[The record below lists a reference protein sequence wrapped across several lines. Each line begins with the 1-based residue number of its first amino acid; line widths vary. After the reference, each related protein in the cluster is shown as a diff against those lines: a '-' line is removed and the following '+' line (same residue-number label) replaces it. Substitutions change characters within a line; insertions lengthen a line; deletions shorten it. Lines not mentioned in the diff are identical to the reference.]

1 MPSKTNRPKCEW
13 IYFFDSILVSY
24 QRLFQIQLM
33 HLNCSAYYKRIDD
46 THSLSFHRW
55 LCTNIEITSD
65 ILLQTYF
72 MFSFYYFVF
81 QLSMSLLILNDFMLW
96 ICLLYFHITI
106 DVLHLPCSFSLN
118 LSSSLLHSSYTPYWF
133 VIISNHSK
141 NEKKFD
147 RVIWRATH
155 RADVQ
160 MEIRWGNSCDRMW
173 CASHCACS

>member
-1 MPSKTNRPKCEW
+1 MLCRRTHLKTYFISLLYEVPSKTNRPKCEW
-13 IYFFDSILVSY
+13 IYFFDSIFVSY
-24 QRLFQIQLM
+24 QRLFEIQLM

-81 QLSMSLLILNDFMLW
+81 QLSMSLLIFNDFMLW

-106 DVLHLPCSFSLN
+106 DVPHLPCSLSLF
-118 LSSSLLHSSYTPYWF
+118 LSLSL
-133 VIISNHSK
+133 
-141 NEKKFD
+141 
-147 RVIWRATH
+147 TH
-155 RADVQ
+155 HMPR
-160 MEIRWGNSCDRMW
+160 IGL
-173 CASHCACS
+173 

>member
-1 MPSKTNRPKCEW
+1 MVSIKLLLFVMSAHSFKNVF
-13 IYFFDSILVSY
+13 YFLIIWSAFKNQSTEMWMNLFLRFDSILVSY

-33 HLNCSAYYKRIDD
+33 HLNWSAYYKRIDD

-81 QLSMSLLILNDFMLW
+81 QLSMSLLIFNDFMLW

-106 DVLHLPCSFSLN
+106 DVLHLPCSLFLSPSLP
-118 LSSSLLHSSYTPYWF
+118 LSL
-133 VIISNHSK
+133 
-141 NEKKFD
+141 
-147 RVIWRATH
+147 TH
-155 RADVQ
+155 HIPR
-160 MEIRWGNSCDRMW
+160 IGL
-173 CASHCACS
+173 